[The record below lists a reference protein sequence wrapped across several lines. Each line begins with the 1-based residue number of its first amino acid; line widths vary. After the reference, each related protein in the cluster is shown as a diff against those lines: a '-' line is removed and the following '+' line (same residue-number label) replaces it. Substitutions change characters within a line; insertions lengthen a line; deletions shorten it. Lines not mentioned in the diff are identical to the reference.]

1 MKPWSANPSDDE
13 RKGNRNPQAHR
24 KALRYL
30 AATVTTAIG
39 FYVLFSLLF
48 STEEEKR
55 LQQENELYETYY
67 QELRE
72 KERLVSD
79 VVEGLEVR
87 DDALY
92 RRIFETEAPSV
103 DAVTAA
109 DVISVSD
116 SLSESLFL
124 SYSAFKSESLRMMA
138 NNVEENFREIY
149 RLMTRRK
156 DSLPPLTLP
165 LEGMSYVQTGAS
177 VGLKHNP
184 LYKVDIRHEGLDL
197 VAPQGSVVKAAAD
210 GQVRKVIRSHKGL
223 GNIVEIDHK
232 NGYVTRYASLG
243 DINVSQGRTVK
254 RGQKIGTV
262 GISSTSFAPH
272 LHYEVLKGETILDPV
287 HFLFASVG
295 PDEYAKMLYMSV
307 STRQSMD

>member
-1 MKPWSANPSDDE
+1 MKGKMKSV
-13 RKGNRNPQAHR
+13 RRRVG

-30 AATVTTAIG
+30 AAAVTTAIG

-55 LQQENELYETYY
+55 LQQENDLYATYY
-67 QELRE
+67 QDLRE

-79 VVEGLEVR
+79 AVEGLEMK

-92 RRIFETEAPSV
+92 REIFQTEAPSV

-109 DVISVSD
+109 DMISVSD
-116 SLSESLFL
+116 SLSESFFL
-124 SYSAFKSESLRMMA
+124 SYSASKSESLRMMA
-138 NNVEENFREIY
+138 ASVEENFKDIY
-149 RLMTRRK
+149 RIMVQRR
-156 DSLPPLTLP
+156 DSLAPLTLP

-177 VGLKHNP
+177 VGPKHNP
-184 LYKVDIRHEGLDL
+184 LYKVEVQHDGIDL
-197 VAPQGSVVKAAAD
+197 VAPQGSPVFASAD
-210 GQVRKVIRSHKGL
+210 GVVRQVIRSNKGL
-223 GNIVEIDHK
+223 GNIVEIDHR
-232 NGYVTRYASLG
+232 NGYVTRYALLG
-243 DINVSQGRTVK
+243 DISVSQGRTVK

-262 GISSTSFAPH
+262 GISSTTFAPH
-272 LHYEVLKGETILDPV
+272 LHYEVLRDGNVLDPV

-307 STRQSMD
+307 STRQSLD

>member
-1 MKPWSANPSDDE
+1 M
-13 RKGNRNPQAHR
+13 RGKGKINATRR
-24 KALRYL
+24 RIGKALRYL

-48 STEEEKR
+48 STEEERR
-55 LQQENELYETYY
+55 LQQENDLYATYY
-67 QELRE
+67 QELRD
-72 KERLVSD
+72 KERLVTD

-92 RRIFETEAPSV
+92 RQIFETEAPSV

-109 DVISVSD
+109 DLISVSD
-116 SLSESLFL
+116 SLSESFYL
-124 SYSAFKSESLRMMA
+124 SYSASKSESLRMMA
-138 NNVEENFREIY
+138 ENVEENFREIY
-149 RLMTRRK
+149 RMMAQRR

-177 VGLKHNP
+177 VGVKHNP
-184 LYKVDIRHEGLDL
+184 LYKVDIQHNGIDL
-197 VAPQGSVVKAAAD
+197 VAPQGSVVRAAAD
-210 GQVRKVIRSHKGL
+210 GVVRNVIHSNKGL
-223 GNIVEIDHK
+223 GNIVEIDHR
-232 NGYVTRYASLG
+232 NGYVTRYALLG
-243 DINVSQGRTVK
+243 DISVPQGRTVK

-262 GISSTSFAPH
+262 GISSTTFAPH
-272 LHYEVLKGETILDPV
+272 LHYEILKDGKVLEPV
-287 HFLFASVG
+287 NFLFASVD

>member
-1 MKPWSANPSDDE
+1 MMTKGKMSAT
-13 RKGNRNPQAHR
+13 RRRLG

-48 STEEEKR
+48 STEEERR
-55 LQQENELYETYY
+55 LQQENDLYATYY

-72 KERLVSD
+72 NERLVTD

-109 DVISVSD
+109 DMISVSD
-116 SLSESLFL
+116 SLSS
-124 SYSAFKSESLRMMA
+124 KSESLRMMA
-138 NNVEENFREIY
+138 QNVEENFREIY
-149 RLMTRRK
+149 RLMAARK
-156 DSLPPLTLP
+156 DSIPPLTMP
-165 LEGMSYVQTGAS
+165 IEGMSYVQTGAS

-184 LYKVDIRHEGLDL
+184 LYKVDIQHGGIDL
-197 VAPQGSVVKAAAD
+197 IAPQGTPVHASAD
-210 GQVRKVIRSHKGL
+210 GVVRSVTRSNKGL

-232 NGYVTRYASLG
+232 NGYTTRYALLG
-243 DINVSQGRTVK
+243 DISVPQGRSVK

-262 GISSTSFAPH
+262 GISSTTFAPH
-272 LHYEVLKGETILDPV
+272 LHYEVLRGGKVLDPV
-287 HFLFASVG
+287 HFLFASVD

>member
-1 MKPWSANPSDDE
+1 MKGKMKSV
-13 RKGNRNPQAHR
+13 RRRVG

-30 AATVTTAIG
+30 AAAVTTAIG

-55 LQQENELYETYY
+55 LQQENDLYATYY
-67 QELRE
+67 QDLRE

-79 VVEGLEVR
+79 AVSGLEMK

-92 RRIFETEAPSV
+92 REIFQTEAPSV

-109 DVISVSD
+109 DMISVSD
-116 SLSESLFL
+116 SLSESFYL
-124 SYSAFKSESLRMMA
+124 SYSASKSESLRMMA
-138 NNVEENFREIY
+138 ASVEENLKDIY
-149 RLMTRRK
+149 RIMVQRQ

-177 VGLKHNP
+177 VGPKHNP
-184 LYKVDIRHEGLDL
+184 LYKVEVQHDGIDL
-197 VAPQGSVVKAAAD
+197 VAPQGSPVFASANGVVR
-210 GQVRKVIRSHKGL
+210 QVIRSNKGL
-223 GNIVEIDHK
+223 GNIVEIDHR
-232 NGYVTRYASLG
+232 NGYVTRYALLG
-243 DINVSQGRTVK
+243 DISVPQGRTVK

-262 GISSTSFAPH
+262 GISSTTFAPH
-272 LHYEVLKGETILDPV
+272 LHYEVLRDGNVLDPV

-307 STRQSMD
+307 STRQSLD

>member
-1 MKPWSANPSDDE
+1 MRGKVIVT
-13 RKGNRNPQAHR
+13 RRRIG

-55 LQQENELYETYY
+55 LQQENELYEAYY

-116 SLSESLFL
+116 SLSESFFL

-138 NNVEENFREIY
+138 NNVDENFREIY

-223 GNIVEIDHK
+223 GNIVEIDHR

-243 DINVSQGRTVK
+243 DINVSQGRMVK

-272 LHYEVLKGETILDPV
+272 LHYEVLKGESILDPV
-287 HFLFASVG
+287 HFLFASVS

>member
-1 MKPWSANPSDDE
+1 MKGKAIVT
-13 RKGNRNPQAHR
+13 RRRIG

-39 FYVLFSLLF
+39 FYVLFSLFF

-55 LQQENELYETYY
+55 LQQENDLYATYY
-67 QELRE
+67 QDLRD
-72 KERLVSD
+72 KERLVTD
-79 VVEGLEVR
+79 VVEGLEAR

-116 SLSESLFL
+116 SLSESFYL
-124 SYSAFKSESLRMMA
+124 SYSASKSESLRMMA
-138 NNVEENFREIY
+138 ENVEENFREIY
-149 RLMTRRK
+149 RLMAARK
-156 DSLPPLTLP
+156 DSIPPLTLP
-165 LEGMSYVQTGAS
+165 VEGMSYVQTGAS

-184 LYKVDIRHEGLDL
+184 LYKVEIRHEGLDL
-197 VAPQGSVVKAAAD
+197 VAPQGSVVRAAAD
-210 GQVRKVIRSHKGL
+210 GLVRNVIHSNKGL
-223 GNIVEIDHK
+223 GNIVEIDHR
-232 NGYVTRYASLG
+232 NGYVTRYALLG
-243 DINVSQGRTVK
+243 DISVSQGRTVK
-254 RGQKIGTV
+254 SGQKIGTV
-262 GISSTSFAPH
+262 GISSTTFAPH
-272 LHYEVLKGETILDPV
+272 LHYEVLRGGSILDPV
-287 HFLFASVG
+287 NFLFASVS

>member
-1 MKPWSANPSDDE
+1 MKTKGQISAL
-13 RKGNRNPQAHR
+13 RRRIG

-48 STEEEKR
+48 STEEERR
-55 LQQENELYETYY
+55 LQQENDLYATYY

-79 VVEGLEVR
+79 VVEGLEAR

-92 RRIFETEAPSV
+92 RRIFGTEAPSV

-109 DVISVSD
+109 DMISVSD
-116 SLSESLFL
+116 SLSESFFL
-124 SYSAFKSESLRMMA
+124 SYSASKSESLRKMA
-138 NNVEENFREIY
+138 ENVEENFREIY
-149 RLMTRRK
+149 RLMAARK
-156 DSLPPLTLP
+156 DSIPPLTMP
-165 LEGMSYVQTGAS
+165 MEGMTYVQTGAS

-184 LYKVDIRHEGLDL
+184 LYKVDIRHEGIDL
-197 VAPQGSVVKAAAD
+197 IAPQGTVVRASAD
-210 GQVRKVIRSHKGL
+210 GVVRSVTRSNKGL
-223 GNIVEIDHK
+223 GNIVEIDHR
-232 NGYVTRYASLG
+232 NGYVTRYALLG
-243 DINVSQGRTVK
+243 DISVPQGRSVR

-262 GISSTSFAPH
+262 GISSTTFAPH
-272 LHYEVLKGETILDPV
+272 LHYEVLRGGKVLDPV
-287 HFLFASVG
+287 HFLFASLT

>member
-1 MKPWSANPSDDE
+1 MKGKAIVT
-13 RKGNRNPQAHR
+13 RRRIG

-39 FYVLFSLLF
+39 FYVLFALFF

-55 LQQENELYETYY
+55 LQQENDLYATYY
-67 QELRE
+67 QDLRD

-79 VVEGLEVR
+79 VVEGLEMR

-92 RRIFETEAPSV
+92 RQIFETEAPSV

-116 SLSESLFL
+116 SLSESFFL
-124 SYSAFKSESLRMMA
+124 SYSASKSESLRKMA
-138 NNVEENFREIY
+138 ENVEENFREIY
-149 RLMTRRK
+149 RLMAARK
-156 DSLPPLTLP
+156 DSIPPLTMP
-165 LEGMSYVQTGAS
+165 VEGMSYVQTGAS
-177 VGLKHNP
+177 VGPKHNP
-184 LYKVDIRHEGLDL
+184 LYNVEIRHEGLDL
-197 VAPQGSVVKAAAD
+197 VAPQGSVVRAAAD
-210 GQVRKVIRSHKGL
+210 GLVRNVIHSNKGL
-223 GNIVEIDHK
+223 GNIVEIDHR
-232 NGYVTRYASLG
+232 NGYVTRYALLG
-243 DINVSQGRTVK
+243 DISVTQGRTVK

-272 LHYEVLKGETILDPV
+272 LHYEVLRGGKPLDPV
-287 HFLFASVG
+287 HFLFASVS

>member
-1 MKPWSANPSDDE
+1 MKT
-13 RKGNRNPQAHR
+13 KGKINATRR
-24 KALRYL
+24 RIGKALRYL

-48 STEEEKR
+48 STEEERK
-55 LQQENELYETYY
+55 LQQENVLYATYY

-72 KERLVSD
+72 KERLVTD

-87 DDALY
+87 NDALY

-109 DVISVSD
+109 DMISVSD
-116 SLSESLFL
+116 SLSESFFL
-124 SYSAFKSESLRMMA
+124 SYSASKSESLRMMA
-138 NNVEENFREIY
+138 ENVEENFREIY
-149 RLMTRRK
+149 RLMAQRR

-165 LEGMSYVQTGAS
+165 LEQMSYVQTGAS
-177 VGLKHNP
+177 VGNKHNP
-184 LYKVDIRHEGLDL
+184 LYKVEIRHEGLDL
-197 VAPQGSVVKAAAD
+197 IAPQGSAVKAAAD
-210 GQVRKVIRSHKGL
+210 GVVRSVIRSNKGL

-232 NGYVTRYASLG
+232 NGYITRYALLG
-243 DINVSQGRTVK
+243 DISVPQGRNVK

-262 GISSTSFAPH
+262 GISSTTFAPH
-272 LHYEVLKGETILDPV
+272 LQYEFLQGGKVLDPV
-287 HFLFASVG
+287 NFLFASVD

>member
-1 MKPWSANPSDDE
+1 MKGKAIVT
-13 RKGNRNPQAHR
+13 RRRIG

-39 FYVLFSLLF
+39 FYVLFSLFF

-55 LQQENELYETYY
+55 LQQENDLYATYY
-67 QELRE
+67 QDLRE

-79 VVEGLEVR
+79 VVEGLEMR

-92 RRIFETEAPSV
+92 RQIFETEAPSV

-116 SLSESLFL
+116 SLSESFFL
-124 SYSAFKSESLRMMA
+124 SYSASKSESLRRMA
-138 NNVEENFREIY
+138 ENVEENFREIY
-149 RLMTRRK
+149 RLMAARK
-156 DSLPPLTLP
+156 DSIPPLTMP
-165 LEGMSYVQTGAS
+165 VEGMSYVQTGAS

-184 LYKVDIRHEGLDL
+184 LYNVEIRHEGLDL
-197 VAPQGSVVKAAAD
+197 VAPQGSVVRAAAD
-210 GQVRKVIRSHKGL
+210 GLVRNVIRSNKGL
-223 GNIVEIDHK
+223 GNIVEIDHR
-232 NGYVTRYASLG
+232 NGYVTRYALLG
-243 DINVSQGRTVK
+243 DISVTQGRTVK

-272 LHYEVLKGETILDPV
+272 LHYEVLRGGKPLDPV
-287 HFLFASVG
+287 HFLFASVS

>member
-1 MKPWSANPSDDE
+1 MKGKAIVT
-13 RKGNRNPQAHR
+13 RRRIG

-39 FYVLFSLLF
+39 FYVLFSLFF

-55 LQQENELYETYY
+55 LQQENDLYATYY
-67 QELRE
+67 QDLRD

-79 VVEGLEVR
+79 VVEGLEMR

-92 RRIFETEAPSV
+92 RQIFETEAPSV

-116 SLSESLFL
+116 SLSESFFL
-124 SYSAFKSESLRMMA
+124 SYSASKSESLRRMA
-138 NNVEENFREIY
+138 ENVEENFREIY
-149 RLMTRRK
+149 RLMAARK
-156 DSLPPLTLP
+156 DSIPPLTMP
-165 LEGMSYVQTGAS
+165 VEGMSYVQTGAS

-184 LYKVDIRHEGLDL
+184 LYNVEIRHEGLDL
-197 VAPQGSVVKAAAD
+197 VAPQGSVVRAAAD
-210 GQVRKVIRSHKGL
+210 GLVRNVIRSNKGL
-223 GNIVEIDHK
+223 GNIVEIDHR
-232 NGYVTRYASLG
+232 NGYVTRYALLG
-243 DINVSQGRTVK
+243 DISVTQGRTVK

-272 LHYEVLKGETILDPV
+272 LHYEVLRGGKPLDPV
-287 HFLFASVG
+287 HFLFASVS

>member
-1 MKPWSANPSDDE
+1 MRGKVIVT
-13 RKGNRNPQAHR
+13 RRRIG

-55 LQQENELYETYY
+55 LQQENELYEAYY

-116 SLSESLFL
+116 SLSESFYL
-124 SYSAFKSESLRMMA
+124 SYSASKSESLRMMA
-138 NNVEENFREIY
+138 NNVDENFREIY

-223 GNIVEIDHK
+223 GNIVEIDHR

-243 DINVSQGRTVK
+243 DINVSQGRMVK

-272 LHYEVLKGETILDPV
+272 LHYEVLRGEAILDPV
-287 HFLFASVG
+287 HFLFTSVS

>member
-1 MKPWSANPSDDE
+1 MKTGKMKSI
-13 RKGNRNPQAHR
+13 RRRVG

-55 LQQENELYETYY
+55 LQQENDLYATYY
-67 QELRE
+67 QDLRE
-72 KERLVSD
+72 KERLVTDAVS
-79 VVEGLEVR
+79 GLEMK

-92 RRIFETEAPSV
+92 REIFQTEAPSV

-109 DVISVSD
+109 DMISVSD
-116 SLSESLFL
+116 SLSESFYL
-124 SYSAFKSESLRMMA
+124 SYSASKSESLRMMA
-138 NNVEENFREIY
+138 KNVEENFRDIY
-149 RLMTRRK
+149 RIMAQRR

-184 LYKVDIRHEGLDL
+184 LYKVELQHDGIDL
-197 VAPQGSVVKAAAD
+197 VAPQGSPVLAAAD
-210 GQVRKVIRSHKGL
+210 GIVRTIVHSNKAL
-223 GNIVEIDHK
+223 GNIVEIDHR
-232 NGYVTRYASLG
+232 NGYVTRYALLG
-243 DINVSQGRTVK
+243 DISVSQGRTVK

-262 GISSTSFAPH
+262 GISSTTFAPH
-272 LHYEVLKGETILDPV
+272 LHYEVLRDGIIQDPV
-287 HFLFASVG
+287 RFLSASVS
-295 PDEYAKMLYMSV
+295 PEEYSKMLYMSV
-307 STRQSMD
+307 STRQSLD